1 MWKKELQTIIR
12 DKKLRIVLIVI
23 ACIPLLYAAVFL
35 GSIWDPYAKLDQLK
49 VAVVN
54 EDQQATFQSKEIA
67 IGDTLVKNLQ
77 KNDALDFEIVSS
89 QQAKKGLED
98 GTYYMKIT
106 IPKTFS
112 KQATTLFEET
122 PQPMQLAYE
131 TNPGRNMVVGTIA
144 ESATKS
150 LQESVRKEVTK
161 TYTKALFEQFKTVG
175 SGLVTAGEGAM
186 QVETGTNELAKGAQT
201 LTDNLTKLQAST
213 LAFADG
219 SHTYEQGISTYTT
232 GVSTLNDGAQQVN
245 QGTQALATRIPSLT
259 SGVGQLSQG
268 TQALNEGVTAYTS
281 GVANVNTGVATLAQT
296 NPQLVTAV
304 QGLQDGLATLS
315 EQAST
320 LPTALTSINEGT
332 TTLDNTVQTQ
342 LLPLVNNLVEQLQQK
357 TTSVD
362 TQEISQTTEQL
373 NQSMT
378 AIIMQLDTDQATQLA
393 EQLTQL
399 TTLSEAQQQS
409 VISETTA
416 FLTQLTPLKEQ
427 MKAISQS
434 IEAIQSQ
441 LSQLSTVSTSPALAT
456 ATTLQQGMVQF
467 GDSFTTLSTN
477 LTQVTQS
484 TPAVTEALT
493 TLTAGSQKL
502 TDGIV
507 TYTDRV
513 DQLSAGTAQL
523 VTSTPTLLSGSTQL
537 TQGVTQL
544 ATQMPTLAEGVSSLA
559 SGTEKVADGSQK
571 LVNNSPALTQ
581 GVAKLATA
589 STQLAAG
596 SQQLAQGSQ
605 TLATG
610 GRTLDDGVTTLAEN
624 LTSNGQDVTTQAT
637 VSDHTIDMFATPV
650 ALTKTEYSQ
659 VKNYGSGLAPYFL
672 SVALFV
678 GALAFNV
685 IYPMA
690 KAIKKPS
697 KTWEIF
703 TSKWILMILFALSQA
718 VILATVMLFGMKIQ
732 HQSIAGFYI
741 MAIFSSL
748 ASTSLV
754 TLLNVAFGTVGK
766 GLSMVMLVLQLGSA
780 GGTFPLDVSNSFYQ
794 FLHPLFPITY
804 SVMGLR
810 QVISGGMQA
819 HAFIQAVLILGTY
832 LFVFSGFLYV
842 TFWRKFK
849 TNRIETVN

>member
-1 MWKKELQTIIR
+1 MWKKELQTIAR

-23 ACIPLLYAAVFL
+23 ACISLLYAAVFL
-35 GSIWDPYAKLDQLK
+35 GSIWDPYAKLDHLK

-54 EDQQATFQSKEIA
+54 EDQHATFQSKDIA
-67 IGDTLVKNLQ
+67 IGDTLVNNLQ

-89 QQAKKGLED
+89 QQARKGLED

-112 KQATTLFEET
+112 KQATTLFEDT

-161 TYTKALFEQFKTVG
+161 TYTKALFDQFKTVG
-175 SGLVTAGEGAM
+175 SGLVTAGKGAM
-186 QVETGTNELAKGAQT
+186 QVENGTSELAKGAQT
-201 LTDNLTKLQAST
+201 LTDNLTRLQAST

-219 SHTYEQGISTYTT
+219 SHTYEQGISTYTA

-259 SGVGQLSQG
+259 SGVDRLSQG
-268 TQALNEGVTAYTS
+268 AQGLNEGVTAYTA
-281 GVANVNTGVATLAQT
+281 GVVKVNAGVATLAQT

-304 QGLQDGLATLS
+304 QGLQDGLTTLS

-320 LPTALTSINEGT
+320 LPTALTSINEKT
-332 TTLDNTVQTQ
+332 TTLDDAVQTQ
-342 LLPLVNNLVEQLQQK
+342 LIPLVNQLVDQLQQN
-357 TTSVD
+357 TTTID
-362 TQEISQTTEQL
+362 TQDIRQTTEQL
-373 NQSMT
+373 NQTMST
-378 AIIMQLDTDQATQLA
+378 IIMQLDTDQATRLA

-399 TTLSEAQQQS
+399 NTLSDAQQQS

-427 MKAISQS
+427 LQTVSQAIG
-434 IEAIQSQ
+434 EIQSQ
-441 LSQLSTVSTSPALAT
+441 LLQLSSAPTSSTLANAT
-456 ATTLQQGMVQF
+456 ALQQGIVRF
-467 GDSFTTLSTN
+467 GDSFTTVN
-477 LTQVTQS
+477 ANFTQVAQGA
-484 TPAVTEALT
+484 PAVTEALA
-493 TLTAGSQKL
+493 TLTDGSQKL
-502 TDGIV
+502 TDGVI
-507 TYTDRV
+507 TYTDSV

-523 VTSTPTLLSGSTQL
+523 VTATPTLLDGSTQL

-544 ATQMPTLAEGVSSLA
+544 NNQVPTLADGIQRLA
-559 SGTEKVADGSQK
+559 SGTKKVADGSQQ
-571 LVNNSPALTQ
+571 LATNSPALTQ
-581 GVAKLATA
+581 GITKLATA
-589 STQLAAG
+589 STQLADG

-610 GRTLDDGVTTLAEN
+610 GRTLDDGATTLAEK

-637 VSDHTIDMFATPV
+637 VSDHTIEMFATPV
-650 ALTKTEYSQ
+650 ALSKTEYSH

-697 KTWEIF
+697 KTWELF
-703 TSKWILMILFALSQA
+703 TSKWILMIVFALSQA
-718 VILATVMLFGMKIQ
+718 VILATVMLFAMKIQ
-732 HQSIAGFYI
+732 HQSIVGFYV

-754 TLLNVAFGTVGK
+754 TLLNVAFGTIGK

-819 HAFIQAVLILGTY
+819 HAFSQAVLILGMY
-832 LFVFSGFLYV
+832 LLVFSSFLYL
-842 TFWRKFK
+842 TFWRKLK